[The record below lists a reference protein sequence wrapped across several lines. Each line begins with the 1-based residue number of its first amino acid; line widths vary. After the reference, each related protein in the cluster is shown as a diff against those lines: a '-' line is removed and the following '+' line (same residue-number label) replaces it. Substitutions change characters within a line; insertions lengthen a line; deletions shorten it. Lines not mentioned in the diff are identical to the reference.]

1 MIYIR
6 RSTEKAHK
14 DTELGADSESIKSIC
29 FNYLLKK
36 LLLFQKYTVFAPNII
51 VSLLMSNISQ
61 LVDLIEAKTVFLKK
75 NIEALKEENES
86 LKQCIN
92 GLLEEKKECEHNLSE
107 LKKQNDAL
115 KVANRILGS
124 KEHKTETKQKIN
136 ALIREI
142 DACIAQLSK

>member
-1 MIYIR
+1 
-6 RSTEKAHK
+6 
-14 DTELGADSESIKSIC
+14 
-29 FNYLLKK
+29 
-36 LLLFQKYTVFAPNII
+36 
-51 VSLLMSNISQ
+51 MSNISQ
-61 LVDLIEAKTVFLKK
+61 LVDLIEAKTVLLKK

-86 LKQCIN
+86 LKCIN